1 MAGLTVAFDLDG
13 TLVDTAP
20 DLIGA
25 TNHTLATIGLGP
37 VPGDEIR
44 AVVSYGAR
52 RMIERGLA
60 MARSPAPADR
70 RRRPAGALSLLLRRQ
85 HCRRQ
90 PALSRSDWTLHALA
104 ARGARLAVCTN
115 KREDLSRLLLDRLGL
130 ASRFAA
136 ICGRDTF
143 PVCKPH
149 PDHLTRTITQAGG
162 VAGNAVMVGDSDTD
176 LNTARAA
183 GIPFIGV
190 SFGYT
195 AVPMRDLGPD
205 VLIDHYDDFHA
216 ALDVLVPGG

>member
-25 TNHTLATIGLGP
+25 TNHTLAMIGLGP
-37 VPGDEIR
+37 VPGEAIR

-52 RMIERGLA
+52 RMIESGLEWHGA
-60 MARSPAPADR
+60 QRPQTDVDALLEHFLTFYADNIAVDSRPYPAVTE
-70 RRRPAGALSLLLRRQ
+70 
-85 HCRRQ
+85 
-90 PALSRSDWTLHALA
+90 TLHALT

-115 KREDLSRLLLDRLGL
+115 KREDLSRLLLHRLGL
-130 ASRFAA
+130 APQFAA

-149 PDHLTRTITQAGG
+149 PDHLRRTIAEAGG

-216 ALDVLVPGG
+216 ALDALMPRG